1 MASDL
6 YKIHLEQVRLP
17 SHVIDLA
24 TDELRSAAGEQIEL
38 RPRSFAVLRML
49 AENAGRLVCKDE
61 IIAKVWG
68 DVVVTEDSL
77 TQCIADIRK
86 AIADEDHHV
95 LRTVPRRGYLL
106 AASANELPG
115 RVPDRPSL
123 AVMPFRPIAEKEAAL
138 AIGVA
143 SEIIN
148 ELARNK
154 DLRVVGRDSSFALG
168 GVPALARD
176 LGAQLGVR
184 YLVEGTA
191 QRSNHTLTVDVQ
203 LVDARDGSIAWGD
216 RFSAK
221 AKDIPQ
227 VQRAIA
233 RKIAANLHSNMRETE
248 KRAILARAPRDLVV
262 FELTL
267 RGIARKHLFSRD
279 DNRAG
284 RQDLEEAVCR
294 DPGYAPAWAYLGWLN
309 LIDIWMQLTGERHPA
324 HLKDVITQF
333 NRAIELDPNL
343 PTAYTGLSQAVL
355 MTGDLDQAL
364 MLARRS
370 VELGPS
376 DADNLLF
383 LAVTLYERGELE
395 EATNTIDQ
403 ALDLHP
409 LRPSY
414 YSFFHAMILWANK
427 RYHEALEEAEA
438 CLHKAPQFKG
448 AEAWRAI
455 VLVSLGR
462 IDEAKAQL
470 QLYLSRPGGVIVP
483 PRYPSFAGRRL
494 SDLQVAG
501 WRPTVAATDREAV

>member
-1 MASDL
+1 
-6 YKIHLEQVRLP
+6 LP
-17 SHVIDLA
+17 KTLGA
-24 TDELRSAAGEQIEL
+24 
-38 RPRSFAVLRML
+38 
-49 AENAGRLVCKDE
+49 LVCKDE

-86 AIADEDHHV
+86 AIADEGHHV

-123 AVMPFRPIAEKEAAL
+123 AVMPFRPIAEKDAAL

-168 GVPALARD
+168 GEPALARD

-221 AKDIPQ
+221 AKDIAQ
-227 VQRAIA
+227 VQHAIA

-262 FELTL
+262 
-267 RGIARKHLFSRD
+267 IS
-279 DNRAG
+279 
-284 RQDLEEAVCR
+284 
-294 DPGYAPAWAYLGWLN
+294 
-309 LIDIWMQLTGERHPA
+309 
-324 HLKDVITQF
+324 
-333 NRAIELDPNL
+333 
-343 PTAYTGLSQAVL
+343 
-355 MTGDLDQAL
+355 
-364 MLARRS
+364 
-370 VELGPS
+370 
-376 DADNLLF
+376 
-383 LAVTLYERGELE
+383 
-395 EATNTIDQ
+395 
-403 ALDLHP
+403 
-409 LRPSY
+409 
-414 YSFFHAMILWANK
+414 
-427 RYHEALEEAEA
+427 
-438 CLHKAPQFKG
+438 
-448 AEAWRAI
+448 
-455 VLVSLGR
+455 
-462 IDEAKAQL
+462 
-470 QLYLSRPGGVIVP
+470 
-483 PRYPSFAGRRL
+483 
-494 SDLQVAG
+494 
-501 WRPTVAATDREAV
+501 